1 MNYVDLLTDTK
12 LLELSRILNQTSK
25 QVEQLVQK
33 KRYKLDGFESVD
45 AQNET
50 YWHSRFHPEC
60 LYSFQFEKIRIEVN
74 VVRAKKMSDFLY
86 QVVGFGIKP
95 DLSLDSGANR
105 FVLAESSDMFVI
117 SRLFRKYV
125 YEYLR
130 TYALQFFDFTE

>member
-12 LLELSRILNQTSK
+12 LLDLAKILNQTSK

-33 KRYKLDGFESVD
+33 KRYKLDGFQSVD
-45 AQNET
+45 AQNEA
-50 YWHSRFHPEC
+50 YWNSRYHPEC

-86 QVVGFGIKP
+86 QVIGYGIKP

-117 SRLFRKYV
+117 SRLFRKFV

-130 TYALQFFDFTE
+130 TYAVQFFDFSE

>member
-50 YWHSRFHPEC
+50 YWNSRYHPEF
-60 LYSFQFEKIRIEVN
+60 LYCFQFEKIRIEVN

-86 QVVGFGIKP
+86 QVISFGLKP
-95 DLSLDSGANR
+95 DLSIDSGANR

-117 SRLFRKYV
+117 TRLYRKYV

-130 TYALQFFDFTE
+130 TYATQFFDFSE